1 METQAPDGYNLNS
14 NVESPFEIKDASV
27 EGANT
32 IEVTNNRKPDMP
44 LTGTEVT
51 ALVMVGLAGAVA
63 VVTFVKRRKKQN
75 A

>member
-1 METQAPDGYNLNS
+1 M
-14 NVESPFEIKDASV
+14 
-27 EGANT
+27 
-32 IEVTNNRKPDMP
+32 TNNRKPDMP